1 MNMLA
6 LHLPALPGR
15 RAILTRALA
24 LLGAATLAATI
35 AVPAQ
40 AQAWPNKPIRLVVPF
55 PAGTGVDTIAR
66 FYGEHVFKLAGQPVI
81 VENRPGAAGN
91 IGVQAAAKSPPDGYT
106 LLLGPNSTM
115 AAASALFKNPG
126 FDPVR
131 DFVAIAPIA
140 RIVSMLVVNPQT
152 VPAASVTELSALMRA
167 QPGKFSFGSGNATS
181 QLMGE
186 MYKSLAGLDAVHVPY
201 KGAPQTV
208 TDLLGGQLQF
218 TFLDLTL
225 ALPQVRAGKLRGLA
239 VTSSERV
246 PMAPEIPTMAEAGV
260 AGYELTGWY
269 GLFAPAG
276 TPRDITDK
284 LAEWVNTIMRSDAAR
299 EYYTKSG
306 AVAFPG
312 NSDAMARF
320 LRSEVERLPRLVRA
334 AGIQPE

>member
-6 LHLPALPGR
+6 VLKH
-15 RAILTRALA
+15 RAVLNRTLTRALS
-24 LLGAATLAATI
+24 LLGAATLALTA
-35 AVPAQ
+35 AGPAA

-55 PAGTGVDTIAR
+55 PAGSGVDTMGR
-66 FYGEHVFKLAGQPVI
+66 FYGDQMQRLAGQPVV
-81 VENRPGAAGN
+81 VENRPGAGGN
-91 IGVQAAAKSPPDGYT
+91 IGAQAASKSAPDGYT
-106 LLLGPNSTM
+106 LMLGPNSTM
-115 AAASALFKNPG
+115 AAVGALYRNPG
-126 FDPVR
+126 FDPVK
-131 DFVAIAPIA
+131 DFAAVAPIA

-152 VPAASVTELSALMRA
+152 VQATSVAELSGLLRA
-167 QPGKFSFGSGNATS
+167 QPGKFSFGGGNATA
-181 QLMGE
+181 QVAGE
-186 MYKSLAGLDAVHVPY
+186 LYKSLAGVQAVYVNY
-201 KGAPQTV
+201 KSAPQLV
-208 TDLLGGQLQF
+208 TELLGGQLHY

-306 AVAFPG
+306 AVAFSG
-312 NSDAMARF
+312 NSETMANFQRG
-320 LRSEVERLPRLVRA
+320 EVERWSRLVRA

>member
-1 MNMLA
+1 MKMPVA
-6 LHLPALPGR
+6 TQSTSPTR
-15 RAILTRALA
+15 RAIVVRALS
-24 LLGAATLAATI
+24 LIGAATLSLGLAG
-35 AVPAQ
+35 PAQ
-40 AQAWPNKPIRLVVPF
+40 AQAWPAKPIRLIVPF

-66 FYGEHVFKLAGQPVI
+66 FYGEQMFKLANQPVI

-91 IGVQAAAKSPPDGYT
+91 IGTVAAAKAPPDGYT

-152 VPAASVTELSALMRA
+152 VPAANVAELSALMRA

-186 MYKSLAGLDAVHVPY
+186 MYKSLAGLNAVHVPY

-260 AGYELTGWY
+260 SGYELTGWY
-269 GLFAPAG
+269 AMFAPAG

-284 LAEWVNTIMRSDAAR
+284 VADWVNAVMKTDAAR

-312 NSDAMARF
+312 NSETMARF
-320 LRSEVERLPRLVRA
+320 LRSEVERLPRLVKA
-334 AGIQPE
+334 AGIEPE